1 MAKALT
7 QKQIKTNLAILDAGW
22 ELNTKGTTICRE
34 FRFRNYIEGLIFV
47 NKLAVHAEV
56 LDHHPDITMKYGI
69 VKVSLITSDTKA
81 LTVLD
86 FELAKHS
93 DTIYTLSTETKR
105 RRTYRQ

>member
-7 QKQIKTNLAILDAGW
+7 QKTIKASLATLDAAW
-22 ELNTKGTTICRE
+22 VLNTKGTAIARE
-34 FRFRNYIEGLIFV
+34 FRFPNYIEGLIFV

-56 LDHHPDITMKYGI
+56 LDHHPDITMKYGV
-69 VKVSLITSDTKA
+69 VKVTVTTTELKT
-81 LTVLD
+81 LTAQD

-93 DTIYTLSTETKR
+93 DTIYTLSTESKR